1 MEVSLVVDLIEGHP
15 VLHFMLIALED
26 HFCKTNEKVDQLTV
40 APAAVFRHQVERHL
54 EVRKRNNRFDAVLQA
69 FVEQIVIEF
78 QASLIRLPLVAFR
91 EDTRPGDGGTET
103 FEPHLGKESDVFFIT
118 MVEIN
123 GFMVR
128 VILPFQH
135 AVGDFTRYAMRT
147 RRHDVGN
154 AYALAALFPAAFQ
167 LMRRNGTTPQK
178 ICFKS

>member
-1 MEVSLVVDLIEGHP
+1 
-15 VLHFMLIALED
+15 
-26 HFCKTNEKVDQLTV
+26 
-40 APAAVFRHQVERHL
+40 
-54 EVRKRNNRFDAVLQA
+54 
-69 FVEQIVIEF
+69 
-78 QASLIRLPLVAFR
+78 
-91 EDTRPGDGGTET
+91 
-103 FEPHLGKESDVFFIT
+103 

-167 LMRRNGTTPQK
+167 LMRRNGTTHRKSALNPDIRFPSFCVIFCKTITETGFSSMMCKGVIRCKQITETGFIFVNRVKFVAPQWPEK
-178 ICFKS
+178 KDPSTENRLANVCRTVRIAPIFLTSYAIAWGLEP